1 MKKGVSFATLTCFS
15 IGKCQVSSRK
25 GDETH
30 PGTYIVS
37 SNHKNSDM
45 GKLLLLSSFYKLKL
59 GELKGFTLGHILKIG
74 RTIIRI

>member
-1 MKKGVSFATLTCFS
+1 MKKGVSFATLICFS
-15 IGKCQVSSRK
+15 IGKCQVSCRK
-25 GDETH
+25 GDEIH

-45 GKLLLLSSFYKLKL
+45 GKLLLSSFYKLKL

-74 RTIIRI
+74 RTTIRI